1 MASAAYPPRRQSSG
15 KRFVTTTESGLSYV
29 ASKLHEMDS
38 REEIAKD
45 LRDRKLRNT
54 KTNICFG
61 YNKVN
66 YESDAMAR
74 QKECS
79 NVHVDQPTPQELRQL
94 KLGLT
99 KTSFSL
105 GHDPITYKKTSTLPY
120 PVGDMKNYQGQLN
133 TEVKNMI
140 KKSSIYFGSDNVK
153 MKPHSHLSFV
163 NMSKAGSNEEFSK
176 RKQEI
181 ADLTKQLR
189 AHNFSFGH
197 NNDEKTTN
205 YRRNFN
211 RTYDIEDTTEQK
223 KIQKEIVKDL
233 RACHFELGHDK
244 THWETDYQ
252 RQIRGVGKGRTM
264 VEIQQELDNA
274 KAMKKGLQRTNF
286 VLGNEDDYM

>member
-1 MASAAYPPRRQSSG
+1 MAAAYPPRRQSSG
-15 KRFVTTTESGLSYV
+15 KRFVTTTESGLAHV

-38 REEIAKD
+38 REAIAKD

-61 YNKVN
+61 YDALR
-66 YESDAMAR
+66 YETDAMAR

-99 KTSFSL
+99 RTSFSL
-105 GHDPITYKKTSTLPY
+105 GHEPVDYRTTSTLPY
-120 PVGDMKNYQGQLN
+120 PVGEMKNYQGQLN

-140 KKSSIYFGSDNVK
+140 KKSSIYFGSDTVQ
-153 MKPHSHLSFV
+153 MKPHSHLSFQDNSKNSNV
-163 NMSKAGSNEEFSK
+163 NFSK
-176 RKQEI
+176 RKKEI
-181 ADLTKQLR
+181 AELTKQLR
-189 AHNFSFGH
+189 AHNFSFG
-197 NNDEKTTN
+197 NNKELKTTN
-205 YRRNFN
+205 YRDNFN
-211 RTYDIEDTTEQK
+211 RTYDIEDTSEQK

-244 THWETDYQ
+244 TIWETDYQ
-252 RQIRGVGKGRTM
+252 RQIKGVGQGRTM
-264 VEIQQELDNA
+264 VEIQKELDNA
-274 KAMKKGLQRTNF
+274 KHMKANLQKTNF

>member
-1 MASAAYPPRRQSSG
+1 MTTNPLEEKEKKPG
-15 KRFVTTTESGLSYV
+15 KRFITTTESGLAHV

-38 REEIAKD
+38 REAIAKD
-45 LRDRKLRNT
+45 LKDRKLRNT

-61 YNKVN
+61 YDRVK

-74 QKECS
+74 QKECA

-105 GHDPITYKKTSTLPY
+105 GHTPTEYKKTSTLPY

-140 KKSSIYFGSDNVK
+140 KKSSIYFGSDKVK
-153 MKPHSHLSFV
+153 MQPHSHHSFV
-163 NMSKAGSNEEFSK
+163 KHENTNNNFKKRQEEIK
-176 RKQEI
+176 E
-181 ADLTKQLR
+181 LTKQLR
-189 AHNFSFGH
+189 AHNFSFG
-197 NNDEKTTN
+197 NSKAIYDTD
-205 YRRNFN
+205 YRRTFN

-244 THWETDYQ
+244 TLWETDYQ
-252 RQIRGVGKGRTM
+252 RQIKGVGNGRTM
-264 VEIQQELDNA
+264 TEIQAELDNA
-274 KAMKKGLQRTNF
+274 KQMKAGLQKTNF